1 MRYEW
6 DLHYLIKR
14 LGSFWGFT
22 SDMPERGHHHDGAVE
37 DWRICLLSVGPSSF
51 RLFVLPVVMK
61 SGSIKKSP
69 PFLQRVGI
77 FLLNSWVDKFT
88 LKNELSQT
96 SWGFIFPTKS
106 LLLST
111 ACGTTV
117 GHSGARMV
125 CSLYSNNSLTPQCC
139 RIVVFQRKK
148 AVYFIPLS
156 SPGSLSVAIQPLFV
170 NIFRSS
176 FH

>member
-1 MRYEW
+1 MENKPYQAPQG
-6 DLHYLIKR
+6 L
-14 LGSFWGFT
+14 SF
-22 SDMPERGHHHDGAVE
+22 S
-37 DWRICLLSVGPSSF
+37 
-51 RLFVLPVVMK
+51 
-61 SGSIKKSP
+61 
-69 PFLQRVGI
+69 
-77 FLLNSWVDKFT
+77 
-88 LKNELSQT
+88 
-96 SWGFIFPTKS
+96 TKS

-148 AVYFIPLS
+148 AVYFIPLP
-156 SPGSLSVAIQPLFV
+156 SPGSLSVAIQPLSV